1 MGTVCGLPPGQ
12 QYPLP
17 GIVQYFSI
25 RPCQV
30 CPHVTQGNRIW
41 DFLDI
46 RVAEK
51 ARVCLL
57 STSSG
62 ANWMVH
68 GPQNGGFRQP
78 QFDLCRRNHLHDLR
92 SVPEKS
98 KCDCPGE
105 HEVRI
110 DTRKQSEALTLILDR
125 RPRWNRSAFT
135 CSSAHSKSRR
145 VSLPVRPAGH
155 TQCSTGWTARYR
167 HAVWAEMCRSLPV
180 AVWDYAMKVP

>member
-98 KCDCPGE
+98 KCDCPAC
-105 HEVRI
+105 
-110 DTRKQSEALTLILDR
+110 DPTYLTDKTVFDPNPCSI
-125 RPRWNRSAFT
+125 PKFHWSAYGVFMLGL
-135 CSSAHSKSRR
+135 K
-145 VSLPVRPAGH
+145 
-155 TQCSTGWTARYR
+155 
-167 HAVWAEMCRSLPV
+167 
-180 AVWDYAMKVP
+180 